1 MIRKSRALLLD
12 WLPGF
17 PHTGRGRQIPCFIS
31 PLHATWL
38 LTMTPDYFTAPVSRL
53 VWDTRYRYRDASTI
67 YDKDVAATWRRVARA
82 VAAAE
87 GQAQDSRE
95 EAFYELLRDFR
106 FLPGGR
112 IMAGAGTGR
121 RVTLFNCFVMG
132 SIEDSMEGIFSALR
146 EGALTMQ
153 QGGGVGYD
161 FSTLRPSGC
170 RARAVGGIASGP
182 VSFMRIWDSMC
193 ATLMSTGARRGA
205 MMATLRCDHP
215 DILAFIDAKQDSR
228 ELRHFNLSVLV
239 TDAFMQAVRCDADW
253 ALVFPVSQ
261 LEDVASASDNTL
273 LERNWPGH
281 DAPVTCRVIGV
292 LRARELWDRLM
303 RASYAYAEPGV
314 LFIDR
319 INQWNNLWYRERI
332 TATNPCGEIPLPP
345 YGACDLG
352 SLNLT
357 RFVEQPFTGNARIRF
372 GSLGD
377 AAHLAVRFLDNVI
390 EISRF
395 PLLQQRNQAM
405 QTRRI
410 GLGITGLADALIMLG
425 IRYGSQESLEM
436 ATRVMRTICHAAY
449 RSSVQLAREK
459 GNFPGFNAES
469 HMQGS
474 FVQSLPGDIRE
485 AIATTGIRNSHLIAI
500 APTGTISLLANNV
513 SSGLEPVFE
522 ARYRRRIRQL
532 DGSLKDYEVV
542 DNACHLW
549 QNKHGQDTLPP
560 AFIDAQALSP
570 QSHLQMQA
578 AIQPYT
584 DNAISKTI
592 NIPEDFDIKD
602 YQSVFEQAYT
612 LGLKG
617 CTTFRP
623 NPVTGSVLSAA
634 AGEGAHPHCCD
645 IDREAD

>member
-1 MIRKSRALLLD
+1 
-12 WLPGF
+12 
-17 PHTGRGRQIPCFIS
+17 
-31 PLHATWL
+31 
-38 LTMTPDYFTAPVSRL
+38 MTLDYFTAPVSRL
-53 VWDTRYRYRDASTI
+53 VWDTRYRYRDTCTLH
-67 YDKDVAATWRRVARA
+67 DKDVDATWHRVARA

-87 GQAQDSRE
+87 TQAQDSQVV
-95 EAFYELLRDFR
+95 AFYQLLQDFR

-132 SIEDSMEGIFSALR
+132 IIEDSMEGIFTALR

-161 FSTLRPSGC
+161 FSTLRPAGS
-170 RARAVGGIASGP
+170 RAWSVGGIASGP

-193 ATLMSTGARRGA
+193 ATLLSTGARRGA

-215 DILAFIDAKQDSR
+215 DILAFIDAKQDSQA
-228 ELRHFNLSVLV
+228 LRYFNLSVLV
-239 TDAFMQAVRCDADW
+239 TDAFMKAVHSDADW
-253 ALVFPVSQ
+253 ALVFPVSR
-261 LEDVASASDNTL
+261 LEDVASESDSTL
-273 LERNWPGH
+273 VERDWSGH
-281 DAPVTCRVIGV
+281 DAPVTCRVIRV
-292 LRARELWDRLM
+292 LRARALWNRLT
-303 RASYAYAEPGV
+303 RASYACAEPGV

-319 INQWNNLWYRERI
+319 INQWNNLWYRERLS
-332 TATNPCGEIPLPP
+332 ATNPCGEVPLPP

-357 RFVEQPFTGNARIRF
+357 RFVEQPFADTARIDF
-372 GSLGD
+372 DALKD
-377 AAHLAVRFLDNVI
+377 AAQLAVRFLDNVI
-390 EISRF
+390 DASRF

-425 IRYGSQESLEM
+425 IRYGSPESFEM
-436 ATRVMRTICHAAY
+436 AGRVMRTICHAAY
-449 RSSVQLAREK
+449 RGSLQLAREK
-459 GNFPGFNAES
+459 GSFPGFNADS
-469 HMQGS
+469 YLQGR
-474 FVQSLPGDIRE
+474 FVQSLPADIRE
-485 AIATTGIRNSHLIAI
+485 AIAMAGIRNSHLIAI

-532 DGSLKDYEVV
+532 DGSLEDHEVEDY
-542 DNACHLW
+542 ACHLW
-549 QNKHGQDTLPP
+549 WSEHGQDTLPP
-560 AFIDAQALSP
+560 AFIDAHALSP
-570 QSHLQMQA
+570 QLHLQMQA

-592 NIPEDFDIKD
+592 NIPGDFDITD
-602 YQSVFEQAYT
+602 YQSVFEQAYD

-617 CTTFRP
+617 CTSFRP
-623 NPVTGSVLSAA
+623 NPVTGSVLSAD

>member
-1 MIRKSRALLLD
+1 
-12 WLPGF
+12 
-17 PHTGRGRQIPCFIS
+17 
-31 PLHATWL
+31 
-38 LTMTPDYFTAPVSRL
+38 MTIDYFTAPVSRFI
-53 VWDTRYRYRDASTI
+53 WDARYRYRDASTVH
-67 YDKDVAATWRRVARA
+67 DKDVDATWQRVARA
-82 VAAAE
+82 VAAA
-87 GQAQDSRE
+87 GTQAQGSRE
-95 EAFYELLRDFR
+95 AAFYQLLRNFR

-112 IMAGAGTGR
+112 ILAGAGTGR

-132 SIEDSMEGIFSALR
+132 SIEDSMEGIFTALR

-161 FSTLRPSGC
+161 FSTLRPAGS
-170 RARAVGGIASGP
+170 RAWSVGGIASGP

-193 ATLMSTGARRGA
+193 ATLLSTGARRGA

-239 TDAFMQAVRCDADW
+239 TDAFMEALRSDADW

-261 LEDVASASDNTL
+261 LQDVASESGSTL
-273 LERNWPGH
+273 VERDWPGH
-281 DAPVTCRVIGV
+281 DVPVTCRVIRV

-319 INQWNNLWYRERI
+319 INQWNNLWYRERLS
-332 TATNPCGEIPLPP
+332 ATNPCGEIPLPP

-357 RFVEQPFTGNARIRF
+357 RFVEQPFAGNARIRF
-372 GSLGD
+372 DSLKD
-377 AAHLAVRFLDNVI
+377 AVQLAVRFLDYVI
-390 EISRF
+390 DVSRF
-395 PLLQQRNQAM
+395 PLLQQRNQVM

-410 GLGITGLADALIMLG
+410 GLGVTGLADTLIMLG
-425 IRYGSQESLEM
+425 IRYGSPESFEM
-436 ATRVMRTICHAAY
+436 AARVMRTLCHAAY
-449 RSSVQLAREK
+449 RGSVQLAREK
-459 GNFPGFNAES
+459 GSFPGFNAGS
-469 HMQGS
+469 YLQGR

-485 AIATTGIRNSHLIAI
+485 AIATAGIRNSHLIAI

-513 SSGLEPVFE
+513 SNGLEPVFE

-532 DGSLKDYEVV
+532 DGSLEDHEVEDY
-542 DNACHLW
+542 ACHLW
-549 QNKHGQDTLPP
+549 WSEHGQESLPP

-570 QSHLQMQA
+570 QRHLQMQA
-578 AIQPYT
+578 AIQPYV

-592 NIPEDFDIKD
+592 NIPEDFDITD
-602 YQSVFEQAYT
+602 YQSVFEQAYD

-617 CTTFRP
+617 CTSFRP
-623 NPVTGSVLSAA
+623 NPITGSVLSAT
-634 AGEGAHPHCCD
+634 AGEGDRPHCCD

>member
-1 MIRKSRALLLD
+1 
-12 WLPGF
+12 
-17 PHTGRGRQIPCFIS
+17 
-31 PLHATWL
+31 
-38 LTMTPDYFTAPVSRL
+38 MTPDYFTAPVSRL
-53 VWDTRYRYRDASTI
+53 VWDTRYRYRDASTVH
-67 YDKDVAATWRRVARA
+67 DKDVDATWQRVACA

-87 GQAQDSRE
+87 TQAQGSRE
-95 EAFYELLRDFR
+95 AAFYRLLRDFR

-132 SIEDSMEGIFSALR
+132 SIEDSMEGIFTALR

-161 FSTLRPSGC
+161 FSTLRPSGS
-170 RARAVGGIASGP
+170 RAWAVGRVASGP

-193 ATLMSTGARRGA
+193 ATLLSTGARRGA

-239 TDAFMQAVRCDADW
+239 TDAFMEALRSDADW

-261 LEDVASASDNTL
+261 LEDIASGPGSTL
-273 LERNWPGH
+273 VERDWPGH
-281 DAPVTCRVIGV
+281 DAPVTCRVIRV
-292 LRARELWDRLM
+292 LRARELWERLM
-303 RASYAYAEPGV
+303 HASYAYAEPGV

-332 TATNPCGEIPLPP
+332 SATNPCGEIPLPP
-345 YGACDLG
+345 YGACNLG

-357 RFVEQPFTGNARIRF
+357 RFVEQPFAGNACIRF
-372 GSLGD
+372 DSLKD
-377 AAHLAVRFLDNVI
+377 AAQMAVRFLDNVTDV
-390 EISRF
+390 SRF

-405 QTRRI
+405 QSRRI
-410 GLGITGLADALIMLG
+410 GLGVTGLADALIMLG
-425 IRYGSQESLEM
+425 IRYGSPESFEM
-436 ATRVMRTICHAAY
+436 AARVMRTLCHAAY
-449 RSSVQLAREK
+449 RSSVQLAKEK
-459 GNFPGFNAES
+459 GRFPGFNADRYL
-469 HMQGS
+469 QGS

-522 ARYRRRIRQL
+522 ARYRRRVRQL
-532 DGSLKDYEVV
+532 DGSLQDYEVV
-542 DNACHLW
+542 DYACHLW
-549 QNKHGQDTLPP
+549 QSEHGQGSLPP
-560 AFIDAQALSP
+560 AFIDARALSP
-570 QSHLQMQA
+570 QLHLQMQA
-578 AIQPYT
+578 TIQPYT

-592 NIPEDFDIKD
+592 NIPEDFDITD
-602 YQSVFEQAYT
+602 YRSVFEQAYD

-634 AGEGAHPHCCD
+634 AGKGAHPHCCD